1 VSELTPPTS
10 SALAGGPWSGS
21 RYSIVRPLWSL
32 LGRTYRVYNE
42 LGHLVL
48 FVRHPLFKFRPE
60 FTLFAD
66 EAQRVPLLT
75 VRSRRVIAIS
85 MEHDV
90 TDAETGR
97 HLASVRNQGLSFL
110 VRDAWHILD
119 DQDRVAG
126 EMIEEGPY
134 LLRRLM
140 KFLPGRHSI
149 SIGGTT
155 VGHLVQ
161 RFRFFT
167 KVFDLELIGPPKID
181 TRFLLATAILAIQ
194 ADVRREQS

>member
-1 VSELTPPTS
+1 VSNLPALTNA
-10 SALAGGPWSGS
+10 ALAGGPWSGS
-21 RYSIVRPLWSL
+21 RFSIIRPFYSL

-48 FVRHPLFKFRPE
+48 FVRHPIFKIRPE

-66 EAQRVPLLT
+66 EEQRVPLLT

-97 HLASVRNQGLSFL
+97 HLASVRNRGLSFL
-110 VRDAWHILD
+110 VRDAWHMLD

-134 LLRRLM
+134 LLRRFV
-140 KFLPGRHSI
+140 KFLPGHHSI

-161 RFRFFT
+161 RFRLFT
-167 KVFDLELIGPPKID
+167 KVFDLELIGEPKID
-181 TRFLLATAILAIQ
+181 PRFLVATAILAIQ